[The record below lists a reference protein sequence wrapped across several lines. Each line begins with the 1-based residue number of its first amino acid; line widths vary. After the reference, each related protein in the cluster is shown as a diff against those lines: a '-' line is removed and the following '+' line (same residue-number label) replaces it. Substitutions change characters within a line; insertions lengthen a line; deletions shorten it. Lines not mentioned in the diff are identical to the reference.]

1 MRLEGPIRRIHV
13 RRYVLRFATPVR
25 TAKATFTHRT
35 GWHVGVETV
44 DGRIGW
50 GDAAPWPGFGADA
63 AAACEALAGAEGVWD
78 DERAFFDRVAG
89 VVEAEAAFSL
99 AACDLMAQASGVPLR
114 DLAGRTPGAGSVPVH
129 ALVNTANDAEAAV
142 SRGYRTIKVKVGAA
156 SIEAD
161 VARLLAIRAAVGPDV
176 AIRLDA
182 NAAWDPDTAIE
193 AVSRLAVVAPAH
205 IEQPTR
211 DMAACARVGA
221 ATGIA
226 IALDESLGSEADV
239 HRALVTGAMDVAVI
253 KPAFFRSW
261 MSALAAGLQCR
272 RAGVGVVVTC
282 ALESGIGRWGALH
295 LAAALGDAVDA
306 AGLEAP
312 LAEDVADFPAAVN
325 GRLHPTWVPG
335 LGVAPR

>member
-1 MRLEGPIRRIHV
+1 MFDGPVRRIHV

-25 TAKATFTHRT
+25 TATATFTHRT
-35 GWHVGVETV
+35 GWHVGVETR

-50 GDAAPWPGFGADA
+50 GDAAPWPGFGGDA
-63 AAACEALAGAEGVWD
+63 VAACDALAGAEGTWE

-89 VVEAEAAFSL
+89 VIEAEAAFSL
-99 AACDLMAQASGVPLR
+99 AACDLMAQATGVPLR
-114 DLAGRTPGAGSVPVH
+114 DLSGRARGAESVPVH
-129 ALVNTANDAEAAV
+129 ALVNSAAEAEAAV
-142 SRGYRTIKVKVGAA
+142 ARGYRTVKVKVGAA
-156 SIEAD
+156 SIDAD
-161 VARLLAIRAAVGPDV
+161 VARLQSIRAAVGGDV
-176 AIRLDA
+176 SIRLDA
-182 NAAWDPDTAIE
+182 NAAWDEETAIA
-193 AVSRLAVVAPAH
+193 AVSRLAAISPAH

-221 ATGIA
+221 ATGVD

-253 KPAFFRSW
+253 KPAYFRSW
-261 MSALAAGLQCR
+261 MSALAAALQCQ

-282 ALESGIGRWGALH
+282 ALESAIGRWGALH
-295 LAAALGDAVDA
+295 LAAALGEGVEA

-312 LAEDVADFPAAVN
+312 LAEDVADFPVAVN
-325 GRLHPTWVPG
+325 GRLNPTWVTG